1 MLGALIEWLKA
12 PEQGHLRRVFTVWL
26 KRVFLPGRAPGVVFD
41 GLQDLHEVE
50 AMLAERVKEWTEEWK
65 RQGLQEGIQQGLQQG
80 LQQGV
85 QQGMQQGLR
94 QGEAAVVLRLLECR
108 FGPLDETVR
117 QRIQAAGAE
126 TLLLWGERALTA
138 QTLADV
144 FEA

>member
-1 MLGALIEWLKA
+1 
-12 PEQGHLRRVFTVWL
+12 
-26 KRVFLPGRAPGVVFD
+26 VFD

-80 LQQGV
+80 LQQG
-85 QQGMQQGLR
+85 MQQGLR

-117 QRIQAAGAE
+117 QRIQAADAE
-126 TLLLWGERALTA
+126 TLLLWGERVLTA

-144 FEA
+144 FET